1 MKDYRRIGCSAVIMP
16 NALFLVFLVLKLTGV
31 SDWSWWWITSPIW
44 IGVILAIVTAIVI
57 TILEL
62 KIRR

>member
-1 MKDYRRIGCSAVIMP
+1 MKDYRRIGCGTVSMP
-16 NALFLVFLVLKLTGV
+16 NAIFIVFLVLKLTGV